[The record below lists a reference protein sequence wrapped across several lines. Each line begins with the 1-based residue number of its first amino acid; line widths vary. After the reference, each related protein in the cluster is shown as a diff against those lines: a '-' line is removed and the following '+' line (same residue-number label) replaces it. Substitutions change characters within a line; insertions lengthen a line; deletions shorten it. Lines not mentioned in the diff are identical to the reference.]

1 MRILSEDM
9 LLLGCSITIALETSK
24 LILPQAVLTHPAF
37 VRTMPV
43 TPLLCGVIGVSALEG
58 ALTASSVALG
68 VCVGGFSGHLYK
80 LVQQTLRGHDTR
92 LERHD
97 DEQQHG
103 AHDDPNP

>member
-1 MRILSEDM
+1 MRLVSEELVM
-9 LLLGCSITIALETSK
+9 MGAAIAIALETGK
-24 LILPQAVLTHPAF
+24 LVLPRAVLTHPAF

-80 LVQQTLRGHDTR
+80 LVQQTLRGHDAR

-97 DEQQHG
+97 DEEHG
-103 AHDDPNP
+103 AHDGPQP